1 MQLPLFPLNA
11 VLFPDGLLRLRIF
24 EARYIDMVTQ
34 CLRDDSLFGVCLLAA
49 GTESSTPV
57 LAQAIGCTAR
67 VLTCDA
73 PQPSLLHISVRG
85 EHRFRVNTTQVQ
97 DHGLLVAHTETIAAD
112 LDHPIK
118 AAHLPCT
125 QLLAR
130 VLLDLENQ
138 HALAQKENTE
148 VNPQLP
154 VHKPYQLDSS
164 VWVGNRLCEILQVPL
179 KAKQKLMELEDA
191 DARLDILTQY
201 LKQHGV
207 LK

>member
-1 MQLPLFPLNA
+1 
-11 VLFPDGLLRLRIF
+11 
-24 EARYIDMVTQ
+24 
-34 CLRDDSLFGVCLLAA
+34 LLAA

-57 LAQAIGCTAR
+57 LAQTIGCAAR

-73 PQPSLLHISVRG
+73 PQPSLLHTSVRG
-85 EHRFRVNTTQVQ
+85 EHRFRVHTTQVQ
-97 DHGLLVAHTETIAAD
+97 DQGLLVAHTEAIAAD
-112 LDHPIK
+112 VDHPIK
-118 AAHLPCT
+118 AEHLPCM

-130 VLLDLENQ
+130 VLLDLESQ
-138 HALAQKENTE
+138 HASAQKDNKESNAE
-148 VNPQLP
+148 LP